1 MPTTAL
7 TAPLRQSPLGNSP
20 LRILPLGTWPLRI
33 PPLRTSLIRTSIA
46 TLALAAPLAFVANP
60 LTAQQPAPTSY
71 PSSWNAAL
79 AERAD
84 VKSAMATI
92 EQNFP
97 VQLEEWIRLTEM
109 PAKSGQEQAR
119 GTYIKAVFE
128 KEKLRTTV
136 DSIGNVIGVRKG
148 TGGGPTIVIMAHMD
162 VVFANT
168 TPKKVRRVGDT
179 LFAPGVG
186 DNTASVAN
194 MLATIRTMNATGFKH
209 KGDIIFIATVQEEV
223 GLKGA
228 AYWLDHNPRP
238 DLLIAPDGAFGSVA
252 YGALGIYWTKYVFTS
267 PGGHTLASRGRATP
281 VRALAEAIDRLYQI
295 QFSAL
300 PDGAVLN
307 IGQIHGGDIFNSIP
321 QELYFTID
329 LRSPD
334 PVLLDSLDRLIT
346 RTTQEVAD
354 KHKIGL
360 KVEVDQKNQAGGTAK
375 QLEPARAHPLVQT
388 AVDINRFLGISAGMP
403 GAQEAVPTGATDA
416 NPGVVRKIPS
426 IAIGGS
432 RASGGH
438 QLTEY
443 ALASTALPSTKLL
456 YLLTAT
462 FADGINV
469 VSGARAVP

>member
-1 MPTTAL
+1 MPTNVYAV
-7 TAPLRQSPLGNSP
+7 LR
-20 LRILPLGTWPLRI
+20 RA
-33 PPLRTSLIRTSIA
+33 SLA
-46 TLALAAPLAFVANP
+46 TLLVAAPLA
-60 LTAQQPAPTSY
+60 AQQPAPAEQY

-84 VKSAMATI
+84 VKSAMAML
-92 EQNFP
+92 EKNYP
-97 VQLEEWIRLTEM
+97 MQLDEWIKLTEM
-109 PAKSGQEQAR
+109 PSKSGKEQAR
-119 GTYIKAVFE
+119 STSIKAVFE
-128 KEKLRTTV
+128 KEKLRVSV
-136 DSIGNVIGVRKG
+136 DSIGNVVGVRNG

-162 VVFANT
+162 VVFSNE
-168 TPKKVRRVGDT
+168 TPKKVRRSGDT

-228 AYWLDHNPRP
+228 AYWLAHNPRP
-238 DLLIAPDGAFGSVA
+238 DLLIAPDGAFGAVS

-267 PGGHTLASRGRATP
+267 PGGHTLASRGRPTP

-295 QFSAL
+295 PFAAL
-300 PDGAVLN
+300 PDGAVMN
-307 IGQIHGGDIFNSIP
+307 IGQIHGGEIFNSIP
-321 QELYFTID
+321 QELYFTVD

-334 PVLLDSLDRLIT
+334 PVLIDSLDKLIT
-346 RTTQEVAD
+346 KTTQEVAD

-360 KVEVDQKNQAGGTAK
+360 RVEVDQKNQAGGTAA
-375 QLEPARAHPLVQT
+375 QLAPARAHPLVQT
-388 AVDINRFLGISAGMP
+388 AVDINRFLGISIGMP

-432 RASGGH
+432 RSSGGH

-443 ALASTALPSTKLL
+443 AFASSALPSTKLL

-462 FADGINV
+462 FADGIKV
-469 VSGARAVP
+469 VSGAKPVP